1 MNTSSS
7 IHAARMAAWSLAIL
21 SLIVLSGCAGNK
33 IDQPEGPPLSGADI
47 TKLIVGNT
55 VNGAVGAQSF
65 SFYYK
70 GPVSVSGV
78 IGQQGDDDSG
88 TWEIKGENTY
98 CNEWIDFFDG
108 VQRCYRWYKTERG
121 YVLENV
127 DAYHLR
133 PLVVYGV
140 EKGNPLGF

>member
-1 MNTSSS
+1 MNASSS

-33 IDQPEGPPLSGADI
+33 IDQPEGPPLSGAEI
-47 TKLIVGNT
+47 TTLIVGNT

-108 VQRCYRWYKTERG
+108 VHVAIDGTRPNAVTCLKT
-121 YVLENV
+121 
-127 DAYHLR
+127 
-133 PLVVYGV
+133 
-140 EKGNPLGF
+140 

>member
-21 SLIVLSGCAGNK
+21 SLIVLSSCAGNK

-47 TKLIVGNT
+47 TKRIVGNT

-88 TWEIKGENTY
+88 AWKIEGENIY
-98 CNEWIDFFDG
+98 CNQWIDFFDG